1 MHDEVILGVMED
13 DAGGYRVRTQA
24 DGVCSGILAPN
35 YVGDDG
41 ATIETLDTS
50 EGSFQ
55 LIPADF
61 VAKGTKTASGMLL
74 DKIAELL
81 CRYRILHWKPGK
93 GDDIV
98 DAISPKQ
105 HMDLLL
111 MEQTQSRDYGFSSLS
126 KGQINDFLV
135 VKFLI
140 TNMPPIDD
148 AGNRLCVA
156 WLKTCVKFGI
166 WKEAAFRIEPR
177 SEYIDVREQ
186 ITVKAALGA
195 TASTTKWPSS
205 CPTKKPPD
213 EPEQQT
219 DWKGTSETP
228 APHAGEA
235 GVFHV
240 GTRKDDFR
248 KQSGSMKDKNSAARR
263 HPRIPLRSSCRGER
277 NGGRP
282 LRPGNCRGNRKRS
295 RATQLRRRTQ
305 NRLPELFESHP
316 CGNRP
321 KGGYKAGGKPL
332 NRARQSPCKRA
343 WSFPRLYSQV
353 AAVARGQRNVLEE
366 TLRVRGPA
374 GRDAAGFLP
383 FQGACASRC
392 QRDEPAV
399 CHDARFRS
407 G

>member
-1 MHDEVILGVMED
+1 MELTPDITKMFRAKHETKWEVQIH
-13 DAGGYRVRTQA
+13 RN
-24 DGVCSGILAPN
+24 SSAPSSPPPPL
-35 YVGDDG
+35 
-41 ATIETLDTS
+41 ETRQGRRHRRRHL
-50 EGSFQ
+50 
-55 LIPADF
+55 
-61 VAKGTKTASGMLL
+61 
-74 DKIAELL
+74 
-81 CRYRILHWKPGK
+81 
-93 GDDIV
+93 
-98 DAISPKQ
+98 PKQ

-126 KGQINDFLV
+126 NGQINDFLV

-140 TNMPPIDD
+140 TNMPPHRRRRQPPLRRMAQNLRQIRHLERS
-148 AGNRLCVA
+148 RLPHRTSLQIHRHPRTNHRQGCTRSHR
-156 WLKTCVKFGI
+156 LDNKM
-166 WKEAAFRIEPR
+166 AFLMP
-177 SEYIDVREQ
+177 
-186 ITVKAALGA
+186 
-195 TASTTKWPSS
+195 
-205 CPTKKPPD
+205 CKKPPD

-263 HPRIPLRSSCRGER
+263 HPRIPLRSSCREER

-295 RATQLRRRTQ
+295 RATQPRRKTQ

-343 WSFPRLYSQV
+343 WSFPRLYS
-353 AAVARGQRNVLEE
+353 
-366 TLRVRGPA
+366 
-374 GRDAAGFLP
+374 
-383 FQGACASRC
+383 
-392 QRDEPAV
+392 
-399 CHDARFRS
+399 
-407 G
+407 